1 MLYLFILCMY
11 LLFVLLSYYLC
22 VVLFA
27 VNTIFHYL
35 LYFNSIYLCMYA
47 CVYARDFSSMNV
59 Y

>member
-1 MLYLFILCMY
+1 MHVFIICAPF
-11 LLFVLLSYYLC
+11 LLFVC